1 MAFFRVA
8 ALDLD
13 GTLTSRGTVSGAAL
27 EAIDGARE
35 NGLLVL
41 LVTGRIGAELEA
53 EFPGLTDHF
62 DGLVLE
68 NGAVAVTGG
77 RARPLAL

>member
-27 EAIDGARE
+27 GAIDGARE

-41 LVTGRIGAELEA
+41 LVTGRIG
-53 EFPGLTDHF
+53 
-62 DGLVLE
+62 
-68 NGAVAVTGG
+68 
-77 RARPLAL
+77 RSWRPSSRG